1 MKLSMSLSLII
12 LVLFTSHLVLHWQV
26 RLYPNSYTITPYGSL
41 TFSIAPDEP
50 NFFSIY
56 PMLDGTDYAQQTPAV
71 NVIDNNFVHEL
82 RRIVCYNQIIYEDLR
97 LEPNEYAGLTLGVI
111 DNVHTT
117 IITHVKLMYDQ
128 ASILILDNDS
138 EFIYVHLSWICEI
151 LFNRSYG
158 ASGADT
164 LYCGT
169 GC

>member
-1 MKLSMSLSLII
+1 M
-12 LVLFTSHLVLHWQV
+12 
-26 RLYPNSYTITPYGSL
+26 
-41 TFSIAPDEP
+41 A
-50 NFFSIY
+50 
-56 PMLDGTDYAQQTPAV
+56 DGTDYAQQTIGI
-71 NVIDNNFVHEL
+71 NVIDDLVINAT
-82 RRIVCYNQIIYEDLR
+82 RRIICYNQPIYEDLS

-117 IITHVKLMYDQ
+117 VITNVKPMYDQ